1 MGKIIL
7 VVTSRHMLI
16 IFQAQVRCALFKFL
30 QAFIWV
36 FTELKRIFLWV
47 AVNILL
53 FAGMS
58 AKV

>member
-1 MGKIIL
+1 
-7 VVTSRHMLI
+7 MLI

-30 QAFIWV
+30 QAFISV